1 MAKIFNVT
9 NHTATEMQI
18 NDAKR
23 MLGVVECVDLPESLK
38 KRWGE
43 VPPETDSVVAFVQ
56 PVLDWLGQVAS
67 KDDVVWAQGEW
78 GATVCVLQWCRTHG
92 VRCVYST
99 TERVATEKHAED
111 GSVAMTH
118 QFRHVRFR
126 DFP

>member
-78 GATVCVLQWCRTHG
+78 GGNGGRAPVVPRPWRPVRLQHNGAYCNGKTCCRW
-92 VRCVYST
+92 
-99 TERVATEKHAED
+99 KH
-111 GSVAMTH
+111 
-118 QFRHVRFR
+118 R
-126 DFP
+126 DDAPV